1 MAVALLLQR
10 VLAKSRGPC
19 SWLSHARAA
28 RGALTPAITDPFL
41 KDKDAYTRQDVLE
54 ALGKI
59 VEGKVLADTAKSNNG
74 LSDWVNDFLT
84 LIRKWVSEAVAM
96 VRLGHEVNKVLSDS
110 GARERLGDELVNLVE
125 DLAHKNTE
133 FMRGLQRD
141 ATLRYTTEAATMK
154 PDPTPIL
161 TEAMEKHGEQVR
173 KERETRER
181 QHKALSDDIAAA
193 CAAEDGFSA
202 SVEQIDE
209 IKALQAEEDALEFQ
223 RKGEFEY
230 ADIRTENRAEAQDA
244 ASGSGG
250 QGTADRGADAQAGTE
265 VQRGVSV
272 RRSEVQ
278 PEDIR
283 GAGGLLR
290 AGRSLRNLA
299 SRVHRFHGEAS
310 SKASALGFYTGHL
323 YELRQDDAEAAQAFA
338 DCINA
343 AKASRGVLGDCV
355 YTYEVEEYRKMRLF
369 LTPDGKAGIA
379 LKPNGDMVSVFT
391 HREQKNSLGGKT
403 ANALITL
410 AINEG
415 AVKAD
420 CYGYFLVQL
429 YGKHGFRAI
438 AKDTFNA
445 AFAADAMKNR
455 ETMLANFK
463 DEDGKPDVVYL
474 VYEGD
479 REHVLDDFNESYKPT
494 FQHSLGYS
502 DYDTC
507 CATQDAAVRES
518 RKIEALPAEVKQPVL
533 DATNDIDLRHL
544 GLVELTR
551 VKSERNRRRAVD
563 MVHAGAVLQESG
575 VDVTT
580 EAGAQKVADMAE
592 YAARCREQLEA
603 RAQKPMD
610 EETQARVLATL
621 MCWNRWTELG
631 ELVDAAAAWDGKKR
645 VTPKLIEA
653 PTEDAGFSASIR
665 TPLLNTA
672 DEAKAALKPIQGK
685 VFENKQAGIQARVTN
700 QTLGKT
706 HSAQMSVANLKA
718 MGYSDGEARK
728 IHYSAVS
735 RIHELFEQAEHWFF
749 EDNYDT
755 KQKAGRRGAYHFF
768 GMVEVDGFGVFN
780 ANVSVVAPTDTSF
793 DNRIFTLELTIE
805 NPTEVRQDSLS
816 QRGLSNSSVGSSE
829 VRVAAY
835 RSFVEKEKSAIR
847 KKAEEDGTLW
857 LAPNGEPSSLSHDQW
872 TTVRTKAFKDWFG
885 DWENDPKNASKVLDE
900 NGEPLVVY
908 HGSQFDFTAFDK
920 ERQKEG
926 SKFGKGF
933 YFTDDYARAKRRANP
948 LFSPPDTAQ
957 REPMAVFLNIRDEN
971 DIHLLKGGR
980 WTEYVA
986 HEPTQI
992 KSATDNRGTFDAD
1005 NADISFS
1012 IRFEDSATTGHS
1024 GLSAG
1029 HMAFAQVI
1037 ADNASRMLAAEIE
1050 RFRTFDDKVQ
1060 GSREKALSG
1069 WSRRGALPPRA
1080 GRAASGG
1087 GRERA
1092 RAEPRTEAPAPW
1104 WKGAPGRGRRQSR
1117 PPAHT

>member
-1 MAVALLLQR
+1 MSAIEDFAAYDTLSALGALPSVKPALNPDGSRKTNERGEELWAYSTKSGVINMTENAASEALAGAMMRLNGEQQAQLANLVMARTMINKLSESEGFVTQMVGRRMDAGFFMS
-10 VLAKSRGPC
+10 LAD
-19 SWLSHARAA
+19 AA
-28 RGALTPAITDPFL
+28 RVKIDSGASPSLIDDSLAPGVSLGQLAGLSDSWKNRLETARHDREQQLGRALTAEEEDELNRGGYSLINRQFNEGRNTTLFRFVRGDISVAEVLEEVVEDSIERDMVKTGRDVSFYVGSVKQLEKELGKKFL
-41 KDKDAYTRQDVLE
+41 QDKDAYTRQDVLE

-181 QHKALSDDIAAA
+181 QHKELSADIAAA
-193 CAAEDGFSA
+193 CAAEEGFSA
-202 SVEQIDE
+202 SVVQVDE
-209 IKALQAEEDALEFQ
+209 IKSLQAEENALEFQ

-230 ADIRTENRAEAQDA
+230 ADLRTENRAETQEA
-244 ASGSGG
+244 ASGSGS
-250 QGTADRGADAQAGTE
+250 QGAADGDADAQAGTE
-265 VQRGVSV
+265 VQRGVPV
-272 RRSEVQ
+272 RRSQVQ
-278 PEDIR
+278 SDDIR
-283 GAGGLLR
+283 GVGGLLR
-290 AGRSLRNLA
+290 AGRSLRHLA
-299 SRVHRFHGEAS
+299 ARVHRFHGEAS

-343 AKASRGVLGDCV
+343 AKASRGVKGDCV
-355 YTYEVEEYRKMRLF
+355 YTYEVEEYRQMRLF

-379 LKPNGDMVSVFT
+379 LKPNGDMVSVFS
-391 HREQKNSLGGKT
+391 HREQKNTLGGK
-403 ANALITL
+403 APHSLIAL

-420 CYGYFLVQL
+420 CYGFFLVRL

-438 AKDTFNA
+438 AKDAFNA
-445 AFAADAMKNR
+445 EFATEAMQNR

-463 DEDGKPDVVYL
+463 QEDGKPDVVYL
-474 VYEGD
+474 TYMGN
-479 REHVLDDFNESYKPT
+479 RETALDDFNDDYKPT
-494 FQHSLGYS
+494 YQDRLGYS

-507 CATQDAAVRES
+507 CATQDAGVKEA

-603 RAQKPMD
+603 RAQKPLD
-610 EETQARVLATL
+610 EDTQARVLATL

-665 TPLLNTA
+665 
-672 DEAKAALKPIQGK
+672 
-685 VFENKQAGIQARVTN
+685 
-700 QTLGKT
+700 
-706 HSAQMSVANLKA
+706 
-718 MGYSDGEARK
+718 
-728 IHYSAVS
+728 
-735 RIHELFEQAEHWFF
+735 
-749 EDNYDT
+749 
-755 KQKAGRRGAYHFF
+755 
-768 GMVEVDGFGVFN
+768 
-780 ANVSVVAPTDTSF
+780 
-793 DNRIFTLELTIE
+793 
-805 NPTEVRQDSLS
+805 
-816 QRGLSNSSVGSSE
+816 
-829 VRVAAY
+829 
-835 RSFVEKEKSAIR
+835 
-847 KKAEEDGTLW
+847 
-857 LAPNGEPSSLSHDQW
+857 
-872 TTVRTKAFKDWFG
+872 
-885 DWENDPKNASKVLDE
+885 
-900 NGEPLVVY
+900 
-908 HGSQFDFTAFDK
+908 
-920 ERQKEG
+920 
-926 SKFGKGF
+926 
-933 YFTDDYARAKRRANP
+933 
-948 LFSPPDTAQ
+948 
-957 REPMAVFLNIRDEN
+957 
-971 DIHLLKGGR
+971 
-980 WTEYVA
+980 
-986 HEPTQI
+986 
-992 KSATDNRGTFDAD
+992 
-1005 NADISFS
+1005 
-1012 IRFEDSATTGHS
+1012 FEDSSTTGHS
-1024 GLSAG
+1024 GLSSG

-1069 WSRRGALPPRA
+1069 WIRRGAPPSRA
-1080 GRAASGG
+1080 GSAASVG

-1092 RAEPRTEAPAPW
+1092 RAEPRTEASAPW

-1117 PPAHT
+1117 PPVHT